1 MKSKRANYPKWV
13 EEFRGEGR
21 EIKKVGSCYYLYTF
35 KTVYDPM
42 TKKPKK
48 ISTGYL
54 GKITEDS
61 GLIPAKHRQK
71 ATLMK
76 PLELGRPLEAGA
88 VEMLELLGSDILENL
103 QLFYRDELAE
113 AIFIIGKIRLIEP
126 TALKRVDFLYSNS
139 YDTVL
144 HPRIRLGKNELTA
157 LLREIGRNRLAQVNF
172 MKLYT
177 VGSEFLLFDGT
188 RIVSYSENL
197 NLAQIGYNH
206 CSIQDPQMNLLY
218 CFSLCPTFGP
228 AYFKVNAGDKP
239 DVSVLKNALDEFG
252 MINFIMIADKGF
264 GSDENFRYLQDN
276 GISYI
281 VPLKRNDSMIDYQSL
296 KKGISHMEGMFQY
309 HNRTIYY
316 CTMKKYKAVKQ
327 RGRVKAGA
335 ERKITVLQD
344 LVITFTD
351 LGLKNQEIKDY
362 NERIERGCKGYTFVD
377 FQEKEVRMGT
387 LTLRTD
393 MDLKAQKL
401 YETYKERESIED
413 ANKVYKDVL
422 EDDKSYMQDSDAYNG
437 WLFLNHISMMLYYRV
452 FNCIKAAG
460 LTSRYSVKDIMTYLK
475 RFTYQK
481 INGEEIREIPT
492 KVSIDKLRNIFL
504 EEMKRI
510 VPEKSNKKN

>member
-264 GSDENFRYLQDN
+264 GSDE
-276 GISYI
+276 
-281 VPLKRNDSMIDYQSL
+281 
-296 KKGISHMEGMFQY
+296 
-309 HNRTIYY
+309 
-316 CTMKKYKAVKQ
+316 
-327 RGRVKAGA
+327 
-335 ERKITVLQD
+335 
-344 LVITFTD
+344 
-351 LGLKNQEIKDY
+351 
-362 NERIERGCKGYTFVD
+362 
-377 FQEKEVRMGT
+377 
-387 LTLRTD
+387 
-393 MDLKAQKL
+393 
-401 YETYKERESIED
+401 
-413 ANKVYKDVL
+413 
-422 EDDKSYMQDSDAYNG
+422 
-437 WLFLNHISMMLYYRV
+437 
-452 FNCIKAAG
+452 
-460 LTSRYSVKDIMTYLK
+460 
-475 RFTYQK
+475 
-481 INGEEIREIPT
+481 
-492 KVSIDKLRNIFL
+492 
-504 EEMKRI
+504 
-510 VPEKSNKKN
+510 

>member
-1 MKSKRANYPKWV
+1 M
-13 EEFRGEGR
+13 
-21 EIKKVGSCYYLYTF
+21 
-35 KTVYDPM
+35 
-42 TKKPKK
+42 
-48 ISTGYL
+48 
-54 GKITEDS
+54 
-61 GLIPAKHRQK
+61 
-71 ATLMK
+71 
-76 PLELGRPLEAGA
+76 ELGRPLEAGA
-88 VEMLELLGSDILENL
+88 VEMLELLGSDILEKL

-362 NERIERGCKGYTFVD
+362 NERIERGCKGYTLVD

-452 FNCIKAAG
+452 FNCIKAAS
-460 LTSRYSVKDIMTYLK
+460 LTSRYSVKDI
-475 RFTYQK
+475 
-481 INGEEIREIPT
+481 P
-492 KVSIDKLRNIFL
+492 
-504 EEMKRI
+504 
-510 VPEKSNKKN
+510 

>member
-296 KKGISHMEGMFQY
+296 KKGISHVERMFQY
-309 HNRTIYY
+309 HNRAIYY
-316 CTMKKYKAVKQ
+316 RTMKKYKAVKQ
-327 RGRVKAGA
+327 HGRVKAGM

-351 LGLKNQEIKDY
+351 LGLKNRSSKIIMNVLSVAAKDTPF
-362 NERIERGCKGYTFVD
+362 RIFR
-377 FQEKEVRMGT
+377 
-387 LTLRTD
+387 
-393 MDLKAQKL
+393 
-401 YETYKERESIED
+401 
-413 ANKVYKDVL
+413 
-422 EDDKSYMQDSDAYNG
+422 
-437 WLFLNHISMMLYYRV
+437 
-452 FNCIKAAG
+452 
-460 LTSRYSVKDIMTYLK
+460 K
-475 RFTYQK
+475 RK
-481 INGEEIREIPT
+481 C
-492 KVSIDKLRNIFL
+492 VW
-504 EEMKRI
+504 
-510 VPEKSNKKN
+510 VH